1 MPVYLALSRL
11 KYGTDEA
18 CLMRS
23 RLSSTQ
29 FLNASG
35 VSVTALALSAD
46 GCLPSRMRL
55 VSRAI
60 SSSVLRIVTARQR
73 QCGCQPVNLKSFGYR
88 PASVSQ
94 MSVSVRT
101 ALALG
106 VPSAR
111 ICPGKSEVFSPGW
124 RRMVWL
130 LLSTISMPTTKS
142 IFCQRRWS
150 AVRYAIL
157 VSVAARRR
165 AFIYELRYTP
175 RHGWKSLAAWES
187 LSNPCS
193 SRTRRNSL
201 SGCRKYWRRS
211 RVMVAALL
219 PERMP
224 RSSPISISFSQ
235 KLVLT
240 SQYQKRL
247 SAYVCFLFECV
258 CFANFLYGSK
268 ENPKAIIQGT

>member
-1 MPVYLALSRL
+1 MPVYLALSRM
-11 KYGTDEA
+11 KYGSEWPLA
-18 CLMRS
+18 MRS
-23 RLSSTQ
+23 RLFSTQ
-29 FLNASG
+29 PLNASG

-60 SSSVLRIVTARQR
+60 SSSVLRMVTARQR
-73 QCGCQPVNLKSFGYR
+73 QCGCQPVNLKSLGYR

-175 RHGWKSLAAWES
+175 RPGWDVEVKSHFDFVLSEIITNFAVTKES
-187 LSNPCS
+187 SYSCA
-193 SRTRRNSL
+193 
-201 SGCRKYWRRS
+201 SGS
-211 RVMVAALL
+211 
-219 PERMP
+219 
-224 RSSPISISFSQ
+224 
-235 KLVLT
+235 
-240 SQYQKRL
+240 RL
-247 SAYVCFLFECV
+247 SALVFLCS
-258 CFANFLYGSK
+258 FA
-268 ENPKAIIQGT
+268 